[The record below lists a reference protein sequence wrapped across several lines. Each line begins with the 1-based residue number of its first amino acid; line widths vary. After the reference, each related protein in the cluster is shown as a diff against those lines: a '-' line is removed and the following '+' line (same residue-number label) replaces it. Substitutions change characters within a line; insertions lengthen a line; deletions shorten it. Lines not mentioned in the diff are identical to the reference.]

1 MAGGEEMLKRKLEI
15 FGKRLFVTGIVLG
28 LFLAG
33 CAGSPE
39 VTSDAGAVEKEE
51 VDVQAEDE
59 HQEETDIDSSSSQES
74 DLSSEMSD
82 QNNKDDYSDIEAAL
96 QDIKDNALTNEQLN
110 EIYLSIQE
118 TVKSKYLDQNGIDPK
133 VFAWPGA
140 SDNAWL
146 YLDCILGAYGS
157 RGELYNTEGINVA
170 NMPSEQ
176 NQQLMN
182 AVLDGIIVWLQ
193 LNENFGVGDILIDL
207 DPMEETISANVD
219 FTN

>member
-1 MAGGEEMLKRKLEI
+1 MLKRKLEI